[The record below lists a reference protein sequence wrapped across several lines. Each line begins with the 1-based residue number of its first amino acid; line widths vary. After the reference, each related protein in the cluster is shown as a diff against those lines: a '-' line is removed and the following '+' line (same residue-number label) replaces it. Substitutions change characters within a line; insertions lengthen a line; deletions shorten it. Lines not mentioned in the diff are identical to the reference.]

1 MQQMLSH
8 MRRAVDDY
16 YMIAPGDRIAVGLS
30 GGKDSLAVLAAAK
43 ALQRFYP
50 IPFHLEAITLDMGM
64 EGMNFTPL
72 QDYCEKLDV
81 PYTIEKTEIKQI
93 VFDYRQE
100 KNPCALCANLRRGAL
115 NTVAKS
121 RGLNKI
127 MLGHHY
133 DDVIETFMLSL
144 LFEGR
149 ISCFSPVTYLDR
161 MEITLLRPFIYI
173 EEKEIK
179 RFAQREQ
186 LPVVHNTCPA
196 DGNTKREYAK
206 TLLNQLEHEHH
217 GTKQRMFT
225 AMRGSLPDWEIL
237 NKEPNRRKKHE
248 N

>member
-1 MQQMLSH
+1 MQRILSK
-8 MRRAVDDY
+8 MRRAIDDY
-16 YMIAPGDRIAVGLS
+16 HMIEADDRIAVGLS
-30 GGKDSLAVLAAAK
+30 GGKDSLAVLVAAK

-64 EGMNFTPL
+64 GNMDFAPL
-72 QDYCEKLDV
+72 AALCESLNV
-81 PYTIEKTEIKQI
+81 PYTIEKTPIKEI
-93 VFDYRQE
+93 VFDVRQE

-115 NTVAKS
+115 NTAAKQ
-121 RGLNKI
+121 RGLSKI

-149 ISCFSPVTYLDR
+149 VSCFTPVTYLDR

-173 EEKEIK
+173 PEQDIRRFAEKES
-179 RFAQREQ
+179 

-206 TLLNQLEHEHH
+206 KLLAELENSHG
-217 GTKQRMFT
+217 GTKQRLFT
-225 AMRGSLPDWEIL
+225 AMRNAVLGWKIE
-237 NKEPNRRKKHE
+237 
-248 N
+248 